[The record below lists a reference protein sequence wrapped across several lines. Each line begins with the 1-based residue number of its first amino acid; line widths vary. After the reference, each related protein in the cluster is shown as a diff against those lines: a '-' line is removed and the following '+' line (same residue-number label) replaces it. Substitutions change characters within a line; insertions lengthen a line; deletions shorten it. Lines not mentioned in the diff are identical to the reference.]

1 MQRQDNFLQKSY
13 NQSQEGVP
21 VSQQEERYRGT
32 PKQYA
37 SEGVPVSQQEE
48 RYRGTPEQFA
58 SEPSSTTSTVQ
69 PVSQVNIIVHFFS
82 MFQNKV
88 GKMQANKHICHASAI
103 YREILANTDKYDL
116 PPWNFYARH
125 LDFNFNN
132 RGCLTLY
139 SILLVY

>member
-13 NQSQEGVP
+13 NQSREGVPVSQQEERYRGTPKQYASEGVP

-48 RYRGTPEQFA
+48 RYRGTPEQYA

-69 PVSQVNIIVHFFS
+69 PASQVNI
-82 MFQNKV
+82 K
-88 GKMQANKHICHASAI
+88 
-103 YREILANTDKYDL
+103 
-116 PPWNFYARH
+116 
-125 LDFNFNN
+125 
-132 RGCLTLY
+132 LY
-139 SILLVY
+139 IF